1 MLARVTP
8 EAIADSAPAE
18 WRAER
23 GACRVIYV
31 YDLGWQ
37 IQLSALEPRVADW
50 RRAAPPAPR
59 GREPQRIEIRPEPLR
74 LEIPTKS
81 VAVGPFLTNAS
92 AAVKVY
98 EFGAVSIVYTIPIRG
113 NANDLI
119 ALSRELVDNHAL
131 LEHSRKLANDLLDRF
146 GDTVTRGS
154 IWSGFEDYVVF
165 HVEDARPAMAP
176 GEICERFASSFAQ
189 ILRSESAPL
198 AAQEVDDALSARISF
213 GRDDISIF
221 DWNAALVIDAEVE
234 DALGIV
240 EFANVQLL
248 EARFLD
254 EQLDR
259 SLERAYEVLSQQ
271 KRMRGWPRPAHGEG
285 LWRVAEL
292 QIEGAVLFGRVT
304 NALKLVGEQYL
315 ARVYR
320 LLYERFHIAEWNAG
334 VSRKLSTIESIYAK
348 LSDRAATRRMEIL
361 EWIIILLFVAS
372 ILVSLAF
379 GH

>member
-1 MLARVTP
+1 MPPP
-8 EAIADSAPAE
+8 EIADSTAAD
-18 WRAER
+18 WRVER
-23 GACRVIYV
+23 GSCRVVYV

-50 RRAAPPAPR
+50 KRAAPPAPR

-74 LEIPTKS
+74 LEIPTDR
-81 VAVGPFLTNAS
+81 VAVGPFLTIGP
-92 AAVKVY
+92 AVVKAY

-113 NANDLI
+113 NAEELI

-131 LEHSRKLANDLLDRF
+131 LGHSRKLASDLLARF

-154 IWSGFEDYVVF
+154 IWSGVEDYLVF
-165 HVEDARPAMAP
+165 HVEEARPAIP
-176 GEICERFASSFAQ
+176 PDQICDRFAASFAQ

-198 AAQEVDDALSARISF
+198 ASQEVDDAVSARISF

-221 DWNAALVIDAEVE
+221 DWNAALVIDSEVE
-234 DALGIV
+234 DTLAIV

-271 KRMRGWPRPAHGEG
+271 KRMRGWPRPTHGEG

-320 LLYERFHIAEWNAG
+320 LLYDRFHIAEWNSG
-334 VSRKLSTIESIYAK
+334 VSRKLATIESIYSK

-361 EWIIILLFVAS
+361 EWIIIALFVAS
-372 ILVSLAF
+372 ILVSIAF
-379 GH
+379 GVH

>member
-1 MLARVTP
+1 M
-8 EAIADSAPAE
+8 EA
-18 WRAER
+18 
-23 GACRVIYV
+23 
-31 YDLGWQ
+31 
-37 IQLSALEPRVADW
+37 
-50 RRAAPPAPR
+50 RRAPAPR

-74 LEIPTKS
+74 LEIPTDR
-81 VAVGPFLTNAS
+81 VAVGPFLTIGP
-92 AAVKVY
+92 AVVKAY

-113 NANDLI
+113 NAEELI

-131 LEHSRKLANDLLDRF
+131 LGHSRKLASDLLARF

-154 IWSGFEDYVVF
+154 IWSGVEDYLVF
-165 HVEDARPAMAP
+165 HVEEARPAIPPIRSA
-176 GEICERFASSFAQ
+176 IASRRAS
-189 ILRSESAPL
+189 RKS
-198 AAQEVDDALSARISF
+198 SARSRRRSLRRRSTTRSRR
-213 GRDDISIF
+213 GSPSAATTSRIF
-221 DWNAALVIDAEVE
+221 DWNAALVIDSEVE
-234 DALGIV
+234 DTLAIV

-271 KRMRGWPRPAHGEG
+271 KRMRGWPRPTHGEG

-320 LLYERFHIAEWNAG
+320 LLYDRFHIAEWNSG
-334 VSRKLSTIESIYAK
+334 VSRKLATIESIYSK
-348 LSDRAATRRMEIL
+348 LRIAPRRAGWRSSSGSSSR
-361 EWIIILLFVAS
+361 S
-372 ILVSLAF
+372 SLPRSS
-379 GH
+379 